1 MADSTPDPTP
11 APPVV
16 QPPPP
21 AAAADDGIRKTMAV
35 GIIVQFTLYIV
46 FVTFLLMKY
55 GTNLSNTTNNIIVII
70 LTAEIG
76 YMGQTFAYY
85 MGSSSGSTS
94 KSALIEATK
103 TPPPV
108 VTPAPSLPPRP

>member
-1 MADSTPDPTP
+1 MADPTPDPVPTSAPTPTP
-11 APPVV
+11 APV

-21 AAAADDGIRKTMAV
+21 AAAADDGIRKAIAIA
-35 GIIVQFTLYIV
+35 IIVQFTLYIV
-46 FVTFLLMKY
+46 VVTYLLMTY
-55 GTNLSNTTNNIIVII
+55 GKDLSNTTNNIIVII

-94 KSALIEATK
+94 KSAIIEAVKK
-103 TPPPV
+103 TP
-108 VTPAPSLPPRP
+108 